1 MEFHRKQKKL
11 MNEIDYL
18 EVIVNTLDSEA
29 DNLKLLLDNIEDQ
42 VQRVT
47 NSHVNVNQ

>member
-11 MNEIDYL
+11 INEIDYL

-29 DNLKLLLDNIEDQ
+29 DNLKLLLDNIE
-42 VQRVT
+42 
-47 NSHVNVNQ
+47 SHLPNISIAESNP